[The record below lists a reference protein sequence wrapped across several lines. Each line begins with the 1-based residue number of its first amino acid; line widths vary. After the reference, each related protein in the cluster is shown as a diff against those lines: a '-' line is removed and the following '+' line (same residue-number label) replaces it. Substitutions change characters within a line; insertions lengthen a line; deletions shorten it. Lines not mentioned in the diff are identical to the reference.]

1 MKRTTRILH
10 GLLLSIVMVLGCFVP
25 VKAEDDFDAFLTEEN
40 RKIYSSDYTEFH
52 FGVIDY
58 KKFGFTKPAVR
69 LPDASYE
76 AFAAEAARF
85 QASLD
90 RLHQFDFNALNE
102 KQQHDYLA
110 YEWYLQCNL
119 AIDKYPDFYECFS
132 PYNGLYSDVITN
144 MTEFT
149 LYDKESAEDYLTLT
163 ADFPRLLKDM
173 LEFTRQQA
181 AKGCFMTDAALDK
194 QLTTMQD
201 FVDKKE
207 ENPLIIIYSQRIDE
221 LPGLS
226 EEEKTSYKE
235 RNRDLVLNTVY
246 PAILSTKDE
255 LATLRGSR
263 SVTGSVYEYENGR
276 EYYEAMANNKC
287 SSGISLDE
295 KRDYLA
301 KCLTDIF
308 DYTISHYS
316 LGGVTIDTFNDPEED
331 LAYLAEHMEDFP
343 KGPDIVYYPSYLD
356 PSVAQ
361 PTIMA
366 YYMPTPLDDVTS
378 NVIRI
383 NGGIVNDDPNT
394 LYYTLA
400 HEGLPGHMYQFTW
413 YYSQDIN
420 PLRHTINATGYTEGW
435 AQYVERIMLLRSPL
449 STDDSEFLSCNVYLG
464 YIMQSYAD
472 ILVNGYGYD
481 VNQLSAA
488 MEAAGFSGMKEEDL
502 QEIIDTVSA
511 APGQILPYGFGLCK
525 MWEYNERVHASLGN
539 DFNLEDF
546 HLQILTNGPRP
557 FEVVESD
564 LQKYVEGKG
573 QTFVKDFK
581 LFELSA
587 TENSMGSIVSF
598 VSKHIMLIIG
608 ALILLAVLVLWLLF
622 KLIRWII
629 RKITGKNNKGD

>member
-1 MKRTTRILH
+1 
-10 GLLLSIVMVLGCFVP
+10 
-25 VKAEDDFDAFLTEEN
+25 
-40 RKIYSSDYTEFH
+40 
-52 FGVIDY
+52 
-58 KKFGFTKPAVR
+58 
-69 LPDASYE
+69 
-76 AFAAEAARF
+76 
-85 QASLD
+85 
-90 RLHQFDFNALNE
+90 
-102 KQQHDYLA
+102 
-110 YEWYLQCNL
+110 
-119 AIDKYPDFYECFS
+119 
-132 PYNGLYSDVITN
+132 
-144 MTEFT
+144 
-149 LYDKESAEDYLTLT
+149 
-163 ADFPRLLKDM
+163 
-173 LEFTRQQA
+173 
-181 AKGCFMTDAALDK
+181 
-194 QLTTMQD
+194 
-201 FVDKKE
+201 
-207 ENPLIIIYSQRIDE
+207 
-221 LPGLS
+221 
-226 EEEKTSYKE
+226 
-235 RNRDLVLNTVY
+235 
-246 PAILSTKDE
+246 
-255 LATLRGSR
+255 
-263 SVTGSVYEYENGR
+263 
-276 EYYEAMANNKC
+276 
-287 SSGISLDE
+287 
-295 KRDYLA
+295 
-301 KCLTDIF
+301 
-308 DYTISHYS
+308 
-316 LGGVTIDTFNDPEED
+316 
-331 LAYLAEHMEDFP
+331 
-343 KGPDIVYYPSYLD
+343 
-356 PSVAQ
+356 
-361 PTIMA
+361 MA

-464 YIMQSYAD
+464 YIMQAYAD

-481 VNQLSAA
+481 ARQLSAA

-629 RKITGKNNKGD
+629 RKITGKSNKGD

>member
-1 MKRTTRILH
+1 MKRMTHILH
-10 GLLLSIVMVLGCFVP
+10 ILTLSIVMVLGCFIP
-25 VKAEDDFDAFLTEEN
+25 VMAEDDFDVFLTEEN
-40 RKIYSSDYTEFH
+40 RRIFSSDYTEFH
-52 FGVIDY
+52 FGAIDY
-58 KKFGFTKPAVR
+58 KKLGFTKPAVK
-69 LPDASYE
+69 LPDVSYQ
-76 AFAAEAARF
+76 AIAAEAAAY

-90 RLHQFDFNALNE
+90 RLHQFDFNTLNE

-119 AIDKYPDFYECFS
+119 AIDKYPDFIQCYS
-132 PYNGLYSDVITN
+132 PYNGLYSDIITN
-144 MTEFT
+144 LTEFM
-149 LYDKESAEDYLTLT
+149 LYDKESADDYLTLT
-163 ADFPRLLKDM
+163 ADFPRLMKDM

-181 AKGCFMTDAALDK
+181 AKGYFMTDAMLDK
-194 QLTTMQD
+194 QLTTMQE

-207 ENPLIIIYSQRIDE
+207 ENPLIIIYSQRVDE

-226 EEEKTSYKE
+226 DEEKTVYKE
-235 RNRDLVLNTVY
+235 KNRDLVLNTLY
-246 PAILSTKDE
+246 PAILSTKEE
-255 LATLRGSR
+255 LAALRGSR

-276 EYYEAMANNKC
+276 DYYEAMADYKC

-301 KCLTDIF
+301 KCLADLF
-308 DYTISHYS
+308 SYTVSHYAP
-316 LGGVTIDTFNDPEED
+316 GGATIDNFSDPEEV
-331 LAYLAEHMEDFP
+331 LAYLAGHMEDFP
-343 KGPDIVYYPSYLD
+343 KGPDIVYSPSYLD

-366 YYMPTPLDDVTS
+366 YYMPTPLDDVTH

-383 NGGIVNDDPNT
+383 NGGIVNNDPNT

-413 YYSQDIN
+413 YYNQDIN
-420 PLRHTINATGYTEGW
+420 PLRHTINAIGYTEGW

-449 STDDSEFLSCNVYLG
+449 STESSEFLSCNVYVS

-481 VNQLSAA
+481 VSQLSAA
-488 MEAAGFSGMKEEDL
+488 LEAAGFSGMKTEDL
-502 QEIIDTVSA
+502 QEIVDTVSA
-511 APGQILPYGFGLCK
+511 APAQILPYGFGLCK

-587 TENSMGSIVSF
+587 TENTIGSIVSF
-598 VSKHIMLIIG
+598 VSRHLPVII
-608 ALILLAVLVLWLLF
+608 AAAVLLGILVLWLLF

-629 RKITGKNNKGD
+629 RKITGRK